1 MNDEELVAEA
11 EDLLRT
17 SPPQS
22 AFMEQEND
30 EILSWLGRAAA
41 VLKEW
46 DPIQS
51 AGMGLYSSALQ
62 AQPKRDLSSQKPLPD
77 VLKRS
82 DMILESRAL
91 DRHGPAYRECTSSAG
106 MGHCWDSS

>member
-1 MNDEELVAEA
+1 MNDEELVAEV

-51 AGMGLYSSALQ
+51 AGIWG
-62 AQPKRDLSSQKPLPD
+62 
-77 VLKRS
+77 
-82 DMILESRAL
+82 
-91 DRHGPAYRECTSSAG
+91 CTSVRFRCNRRGPSQAKTLYL
-106 MGHCWDSS
+106 MC